1 MTALAAS
8 AADEAMGPASRTS
21 APPLSPARTAAL
33 TSSLAEAVE
42 AAAARMAE
50 TARLAATARR
60 ADASAAPG
68 FAYPPLAAAPDP
80 DSASGRHADATPS
93 GGMASS
99 LGTAGGLATLD
110 TPQGNPGPFRL
121 GPDALIPPA
130 LARPGT
136 GERGPQSPHADPAP
150 MTSGADRPRL
160 SPMLTVVEPLAAAQ
174 GTNHRVE
181 RADVHPLSA
190 LQPADAWP
198 NGQSIGDYTAAL
210 PPAAEPLIAAQPHP
224 DSPSAPTTPLLAPM
238 PSASGPLTSTS
249 PDPLA
254 VPDLLGAPQTTPASP
269 ATPEQQT
276 EDQTNPAQPEPSMDA
291 HPLRQLLRE
300 AIRDEMRGEIGQ
312 QIDTELRR
320 VVREELAAALTE
332 AFGRDLR

>member
-1 MTALAAS
+1 
-8 AADEAMGPASRTS
+8 MGPASLTS
-21 APPLSPARTAAL
+21 VPPLSPARTAAL

-60 ADASAAPG
+60 ADASATPG
-68 FAYPPLAAAPDP
+68 FSHPAMPASPDP
-80 DSASGRHADATPS
+80 DSASARHADSMPPGGTASPLGS
-93 GGMASS
+93 ALGMASPE
-99 LGTAGGLATLD
+99 A
-110 TPQGNPGPFRL
+110 PQGNPGPFRL

-136 GERGPQSPHADPAP
+136 GERGPQSPYADPAP

-181 RADVHPLSA
+181 RADVQPLSA

-198 NGQSIGDYTAAL
+198 NGQSIGDCTTA
-210 PPAAEPLIAAQPHP
+210 PPRAAEPLAAAQPHP
-224 DSPSAPTTPLLAPM
+224 DSPSAPARPLLALM
-238 PSASGPLTSTS
+238 PSASGPLNSTSTA
-249 PDPLA
+249 PLA
-254 VPDLLGAPQTTPASP
+254 VPDRLGAPLTSP
-269 ATPEQQT
+269 SSPMTPEQQT
-276 EDQTNPAQPEPSMDA
+276 EDLTNPAQSEPSMDA

>member
-1 MTALAAS
+1 MLAAS
-8 AADEAMGPASRTS
+8 AAVDADAMTPAGRTS
-21 APPLSPARTAAL
+21 EPPLSPARTAAL

-68 FAYPPLAAAPDP
+68 FPHLPLSAAPDP
-80 DSASGRHADATPS
+80 ESASRNADAPPPGAT
-93 GGMASS
+93 ASPLS
-99 LGTAGGLATLD
+99 SALGLARPETA
-110 TPQGNPGPFRL
+110 QGIQSPFRL

-130 LARPGT
+130 FARPGT
-136 GERGPQSPHADPAP
+136 GERGPQSPYADPKP

-160 SPMLTVVEPLAAAQ
+160 SPMLTVVEPPAAAQ

-181 RADVHPLSA
+181 RADVQPLSA
-190 LQPADAWP
+190 LQPADARP
-198 NGQSIGDYTAAL
+198 TGQSIGDYTTAL
-210 PPAAEPLIAAQPHP
+210 PPAAEPLAAAPPHP
-224 DSPSAPTTPLLAPM
+224 GSPSAPATPLFARM
-238 PSASGPLTSTS
+238 PSPSDLLTSTNA
-249 PDPLA
+249 PLA
-254 VPDLLGAPQTTPASP
+254 VPDRPGAPQTTPASP
-269 ATPEQQT
+269 VTPEQQT
-276 EDQTNPAQPEPSMDA
+276 EDQTNPAQPEPTMDA

>member
-1 MTALAAS
+1 MAAS
-8 AADEAMGPASRTS
+8 AAVDADAMGPASRTS

-33 TSSLAEAVE
+33 TTSLAEAVE

-68 FAYPPLAAAPDP
+68 FPHLPLAAAR
-80 DSASGRHADATPS
+80 DSDGASQRHTEAPPPGATLSP
-93 GGMASS
+93 
-99 LGTAGGLATLD
+99 LGSALGLASPETA
-110 TPQGNPGPFRL
+110 QGIQSPFRL

-130 LARPGT
+130 FARPGT
-136 GERGPQSPHADPAP
+136 GERGPQSPFADPEP

-160 SPMLTVVEPLAAAQ
+160 SPMLTVVEPPAAAQ
-174 GTNHRVE
+174 GTNHNAE
-181 RADVHPLSA
+181 PADVQPLSA

-198 NGQSIGDYTAAL
+198 REQPPGDCTTAL
-210 PPAAEPLIAAQPHP
+210 PPAAEPLATTQPHP
-224 DSPSAPTTPLLAPM
+224 DSPSAPATPLFARM
-238 PSASGPLTSTS
+238 SSTSGTLTSTS
-249 PDPLA
+249 TSPLA
-254 VPDLLGAPQTTPASP
+254 VPDRLGAPQTTLASP
-269 ATPEQQT
+269 VTPEQQT
-276 EDQTNPAQPEPSMDA
+276 TDQTNPAQPEPFMDA
-291 HPLRQLLRE
+291 RPLRQLLRE

>member
-1 MTALAAS
+1 MT
-8 AADEAMGPASRTS
+8 PARRPSD
-21 APPLSPARTAAL
+21 PPLSPARTAAL
-33 TSSLAEAVE
+33 TTSLAEAVE

-68 FAYPPLAAAPDP
+68 FPYPPLSAAPDP
-80 DSASGRHADATPS
+80 DSASQRHADAPPS
-93 GGMASS
+93 GGTASP
-99 LGTAGGLATLD
+99 LGSAIGLASPEAT
-110 TPQGNPGPFRL
+110 QGNNSPFRL

-130 LARPGT
+130 LAVPGT
-136 GERGPQSPHADPAP
+136 GERGSQSSHADPEP

-160 SPMLTVVEPLAAAQ
+160 SPMLTVVEPPAAAQ
-174 GTNHRVE
+174 GTNHNAE
-181 RADVHPLSA
+181 PADVQPLSA

-198 NGQSIGDYTAAL
+198 KGQSIGDFTTAL
-210 PPAAEPLIAAQPHP
+210 PPAAEPLAAAPPHP
-224 DSPSAPTTPLLAPM
+224 GSTSATATPLFARM
-238 PSASGPLTSTS
+238 PLPRDLLTSTS
-249 PDPLA
+249 TAPLA
-254 VPDLLGAPQTTPASP
+254 VPDRPGAPQTTPASP
-269 ATPEQQT
+269 VTPEQQT
-276 EDQTNPAQPEPSMDA
+276 EDQTNPAQPEPTMDA

>member
-1 MTALAAS
+1 MT
-8 AADEAMGPASRTS
+8 PAGRPND
-21 APPLSPARTAAL
+21 PPLSPARTAAL

-68 FAYPPLAAAPDP
+68 SAYPRLSAAPDP
-80 DSASGRHADATPS
+80 ESASQRHADAPPPGTT
-93 GGMASS
+93 ASP
-99 LGTAGGLATLD
+99 LGSAIGLASPEAT
-110 TPQGNPGPFRL
+110 QGNNSPFRL

-130 LARPGT
+130 LAVPGT
-136 GERGPQSPHADPAP
+136 GERGSQSPHAEHAP
-150 MTSGADRPRL
+150 VASGADRPRL
-160 SPMLTVVEPLAAAQ
+160 SPMLTVVEPLAAAHV
-174 GTNHRVE
+174 TNHRVE
-181 RADVHPLSA
+181 RAEVQPLSA

-198 NGQSIGDYTAAL
+198 NGQSIGDYTAAP
-210 PPAAEPLIAAQPHP
+210 PPAAEPLAAAQPHP
-224 DSPSAPTTPLLAPM
+224 GSPLAPATPLSAQM
-238 PSASGPLTSTS
+238 PSASGLLTSTS
-249 PDPLA
+249 PDPLS
-254 VPDLLGAPQTTPASP
+254 VQDLPCASLTTPALP
-269 ATPEQQT
+269 VTPEQQT
-276 EDQTNPAQPEPSMDA
+276 TDQTNPAQPEPSMDA

-320 VVREELAAALTE
+320 VVREELATALTE

>member
-1 MTALAAS
+1 MT
-8 AADEAMGPASRTS
+8 PARQPSD
-21 APPLSPARTAAL
+21 PPLSPARTAAL
-33 TSSLAEAVE
+33 TTSLAEAVE

-68 FAYPPLAAAPDP
+68 FAYPPLSAAPDP
-80 DSASGRHADATPS
+80 DSASQRHPDAPPPGTT
-93 GGMASS
+93 ASP
-99 LGTAGGLATLD
+99 LGSAIGLASPEAT
-110 TPQGNPGPFRL
+110 QGNNSPFRL

-130 LARPGT
+130 LAVPGT
-136 GERGPQSPHADPAP
+136 GERGSQSPHAEHAP
-150 MTSGADRPRL
+150 VASGADRPRL
-160 SPMLTVVEPLAAAQ
+160 SPMLMVVEPLAAAQ

-181 RADVHPLSA
+181 WADVQPLSV

-198 NGQSIGDYTAAL
+198 NGQSIGDYTAAP

-224 DSPSAPTTPLLAPM
+224 DSPSAPTTPRLAPM

-254 VPDLLGAPQTTPASP
+254 VPVLLGAPQSTPSSPMTPDQLTT
-269 ATPEQQT
+269 
-276 EDQTNPAQPEPSMDA
+276 DQTNPAQPEPSMDA

-320 VVREELAAALTE
+320 VVREELATALTE

>member
-1 MTALAAS
+1 MN
-8 AADEAMGPASRTS
+8 PAGRTS
-21 APPLSPARTAAL
+21 DPPLSPARTAAL
-33 TSSLAEAVE
+33 TTSLAEAVE

-68 FAYPPLAAAPDP
+68 FPYPPLPAAPDS
-80 DSASGRHADATPS
+80 DRASGRHADATPS
-93 GGMASS
+93 GGLASS

-110 TPQGNPGPFRL
+110 TPQVNPGPFRL

-136 GERGPQSPHADPAP
+136 GECGPQSPHADPAP
-150 MTSGADRPRL
+150 MPSGADRFRL
-160 SPMLTVVEPLAAAQ
+160 SPLLTVVEPLAAAH
-174 GTNHRVE
+174 GSNRNGEATNVQ
-181 RADVHPLSA
+181 PLSS
-190 LQPADAWP
+190 LQPTDAWSGEQP
-198 NGQSIGDYTAAL
+198 PGDCTTA
-210 PPAAEPLIAAQPHP
+210 PPRAAEPLAAAQPHP
-224 DSPSAPTTPLLAPM
+224 DSPSAPARPLLALM
-238 PSASGPLTSTS
+238 PSASGLQTSTS

-269 ATPEQQT
+269 VTPEQQT
-276 EDQTNPAQPEPSMDA
+276 TDQTNPARSEPSMDA